1 MGSSPSLGGPRA
13 SSAVARRL
21 LPDALVGG
29 GSREEREVP
38 ARPGSPAPEQ
48 RRRRQ
53 WLLRAE
59 GRSPGPQGHSRERAQ
74 SGAGGRAGGDGPSD
88 HRGHTRG
95 FRFRFCLLGP
105 ARLERAEPSP
115 PPPTFWAL
123 LPGTS
128 GSRFT
133 RDPSALGFSKLAR
146 IPPRNAVKGGGGKRK
161 VVLRGRSK
169 LLLSPPPAAVLTVP
183 ECPRGSIQ
191 SVAST
196 RDSERANLQSRSSH
210 LKGLRGTLRLS
221 RAGNFYSLRECT
233 RSRCQMLLMAAHE
246 PGSTCPDSVRQTR
259 TQTDLGVVHSPGT
272 PAGLALHR
280 GWPEKTEKKGSG
292 PTLKPGVP
300 DINIAFRLFCL
311 GKMHCI
317 ICQIEKAWCFP
328 QQVNKLVVK
337 RDGRRNTCVQ

>member
-1 MGSSPSLGGPRA
+1 M
-13 SSAVARRL
+13 ARRL

-48 RRRRQ
+48 RRRRR

-59 GRSPGPQGHSRERAQ
+59 GRSPGSQGHSRERAQ
-74 SGAGGRAGGDGPSD
+74 GGRGGAGGDGPCD
-88 HRGHTRG
+88 HRGHARG

-105 ARLERAEPSP
+105 ERLERAEPSP

-133 RDPSALGFSKLAR
+133 RDPSALGLSKLAR
-146 IPPRNAVKGGGGKRK
+146 IPPRNAVKGGGGERK

-169 LLLSPPPAAVLTVP
+169 LLLSPPPAAALAALTVP
-183 ECPRGSIQ
+183 ECPRGPVQ

-196 RDSERANLQSRSSH
+196 RDSKRAILQSRSSH

-233 RSRCQMLLMAAHE
+233 RSPCQMLLMAAHE

-259 TQTDLGVVHSPGT
+259 TKTGLGVVHSPGT
-272 PAGLALHR
+272 PAGLALH
-280 GWPEKTEKKGSG
+280 
-292 PTLKPGVP
+292 PGVARK
-300 DINIAFRLFCL
+300 D
-311 GKMHCI
+311 
-317 ICQIEKAWCFP
+317 
-328 QQVNKLVVK
+328 
-337 RDGRRNTCVQ
+337 

>member
-1 MGSSPSLGGPRA
+1 MAAPRGGPLAGSSGALAGARA
-13 SSAVARRL
+13 ER
-21 LPDALVGG
+21 GG
-29 GSREEREVP
+29 G
-38 ARPGSPAPEQ
+38 
-48 RRRRQ
+48 
-53 WLLRAE
+53 
-59 GRSPGPQGHSRERAQ
+59 
-74 SGAGGRAGGDGPSD
+74 GGAGGDGPSD

-133 RDPSALGFSKLAR
+133 RDPSAPGFSKLAR

-169 LLLSPPPAAVLTVP
+169 LLLSPPPVAVLTVP
-183 ECPRGSIQ
+183 ECPRASIQ

-196 RDSERANLQSRSSH
+196 RDSERAILQSRSSH